1 MAKVPTA
8 VRIQVPPR
16 GADALPVTR
25 VGVIAAVGFVVGIVW
40 PRVAGV
46 HLVPRAPVEAAAI
59 ASEGASD
66 PAAPATVPAQP
77 APAVAPPA
85 AAAASAEPPPPPDPA
100 GRFSV
105 GDAKITSC
113 KDKKGST
120 RNDCAG
126 LEVSGFLEGKLQAL
140 ATCEGA
146 DGAEGVLSLGLDL
159 DFEAGKVVDVVRGK
173 STTIADP
180 AGKRLFECARREL
193 MAASLAGLGHHYPRY
208 VAYFPVTVRAAAT
221 PAPEPQPGG
230 EPIAG
235 ASGLATVSFE
245 VALVREAPKDGDI
258 VARLLRGTRVTV
270 TGKKDDWYRIK
281 YDAKGSEGWVYRT
294 AIGL

>member
-1 MAKVPTA
+1 MAKAPPA
-8 VRIQVPPR
+8 VRVQVPAP
-16 GADALPVTR
+16 GADTLPVAR
-25 VGVIAAVGFVVGIVW
+25 VGVIAAVGFVLGVAW

-46 HLVPRAPVEAAAI
+46 HLVPRAPVETAAAAPEV
-59 ASEGASD
+59 ASEA
-66 PAAPATVPAQP
+66 AAPASAA
-77 APAVAPPA
+77 APALPPA
-85 AAAASAEPPPPPDPA
+85 AAVAQQEPGPAPDPA

-105 GDAKITSC
+105 GEAKITSC
-113 KDKKGST
+113 KDKKGA
-120 RNDCAG
+120 RRDDCAG
-126 LEVSGFLEGKLQAL
+126 LEVSGFLEGRLQAL
-140 ATCEGA
+140 AKCEGA
-146 DGAEGVLSLGLDL
+146 EAAEGVLSLGVDL
-159 DFEAGKVVDVVRGK
+159 DFEAGKVQEVVRGK

-180 AGKRLFECARREL
+180 AGQRLFECARREL
-193 MAASLAGLGHHYPRY
+193 MAASLAGLGHFYPRY
-208 VAYFPVTVRAAAT
+208 VAYFPVTVRPAGS